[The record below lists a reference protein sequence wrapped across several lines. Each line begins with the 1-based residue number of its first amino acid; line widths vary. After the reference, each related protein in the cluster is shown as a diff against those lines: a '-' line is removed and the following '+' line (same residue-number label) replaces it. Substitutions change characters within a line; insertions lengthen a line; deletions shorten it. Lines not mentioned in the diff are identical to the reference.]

1 MYDAVIFDLDGT
13 LLSTESVS
21 VRGGM
26 SALRSLGLTPEEHLF
41 HLMVGKDDAAS
52 RLILVEHLGAEAVD
66 AFMPLW
72 GLECHRI
79 FSEEGIP
86 LRPRVSD
93 LLAHLSAT
101 PLPRAIATSSRRDS
115 ARTKLEHAGL
125 GGQFTSVVCFEDVAR
140 RKPAPDPYLH
150 AAELLGVD
158 PRRCVAFEDSETGA
172 EAAMLA
178 GMVVVQVPDL
188 LPSEGQFAHHLAGD
202 IWTGARMAGLV

>member
-26 SALRSLGLTPEEHLF
+26 SALRSLGRTAEEHLF
-41 HLMVGKDDAAS
+41 HLLVGKDDAAS
-52 RLILVEHLGAEAVD
+52 RLILVDHLGEEAVN
-66 AFMPLW
+66 AFMPAW
-72 GLECHRI
+72 GDECQRI
-79 FSEEGIP
+79 FTEEGIP
-86 LRPRVSD
+86 LRPRVTE
-93 LLAHLSAT
+93 LLEHLDT
-101 PLPRAIATSSRRDS
+101 TGLPRAIATSSRRDS
-115 ARTKLEHAGL
+115 ARTKLKWAGL
-125 GGQFTSVVCFEDVAR
+125 ERQFASVVCFEDVAR

-158 PRRCVAFEDSETGA
+158 PGRCIAFEDSETGA

-188 LPSEGQFAHHLAGD
+188 LPSEGQFAHHLAED
-202 IWTGARMAGLV
+202 IWTGARMAGLI